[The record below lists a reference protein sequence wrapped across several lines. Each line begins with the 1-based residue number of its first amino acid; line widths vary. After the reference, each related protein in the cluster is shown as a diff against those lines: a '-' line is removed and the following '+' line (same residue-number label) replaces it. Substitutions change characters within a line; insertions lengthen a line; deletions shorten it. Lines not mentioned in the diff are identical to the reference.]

1 MGSHGSEDVWSK
13 IRRLFRQDEL
23 PSGSSGSRGASRTAA
38 GQPPCPPRE
47 ARRADPAFDRDL
59 ANRLGRAP
67 ARDFVLAGKINLLDV
82 DAIRT
87 RLGARWP
94 ALEERVH
101 IIVRDTLRS
110 RLDAKDL
117 FTRYRDNTY
126 LIVFSEANATEAKLK
141 TLLIGRE
148 ITTKLFGESEADRD
162 STVRVQTVVA
172 KVNGE
177 IARQSID
184 VTAALSDALTEA
196 ERTEIGAADA
206 DHDADHIG
214 DSPLTQQQIQDL
226 LGDAV
231 QDIEALE
238 SYRGEPEDMVIVEDR
253 AQQAL
258 RRLRDLEEALSADD
272 KAWKTAPTSP
282 KATAPMPGEA
292 EPRASA
298 TIAWKG
304 MTVDPARVVRE
315 YIDRGDREIARRKD
329 PLVWIR
335 DTQEPDPDVPA
346 ATFSYLPMWN
356 SAQNRIALYLCH
368 AALHVSG
375 LGFASGA
382 LTEGSPDPVVIDTVD
397 RLTLRQAKTALED
410 MTAKKRLNM
419 ISLPVHFS
427 SLNRPSAREQYLRIC
442 HAIPED
448 LRRMLVWEVVRAP
461 PGTWKLQLGR
471 ALAPLQRLG
480 RATYLRIELDQSGF
494 PMGLGYFEHLPAV
507 GIRAVGLDLSAVTLS
522 ESAAVMSLTAI
533 AKDSGPHGLAC
544 YAYGL
549 SSPVLVKTAAQ
560 LRFEHLSGPAI
571 ARAADAPQGVIEK
584 VFEDL

>member
-1 MGSHGSEDVWSK
+1 MH
-13 IRRLFRQDEL
+13 
-23 PSGSSGSRGASRTAA
+23 T
-38 GQPPCPPRE
+38 
-47 ARRADPAFDRDL
+47 
-59 ANRLGRAP
+59 
-67 ARDFVLAGKINLLDV
+67 
-82 DAIRT
+82 
-87 RLGARWP
+87 
-94 ALEERVH
+94 
-101 IIVRDTLRS
+101 IVRDTLRG

-126 LIVFSEANATEAKLK
+126 LIVFSEANAAEAKLK

-148 ITTKLFGESEADRD
+148 ITTKLFGESEADPD

-172 KVNGE
+172 KVNGQ
-177 IARQSID
+177 IARESID
-184 VTAALSDALTEA
+184 VTAALSDALAEA
-196 ERTEIGAADA
+196 ERTEIAAGAN
-206 DHDADHIG
+206 HIG
-214 DSPLTQQQIQDL
+214 ETPLTPNQIQDL

-238 SYRGEPEDMVIVEDR
+238 SYRGEPEDMIIVEDR

-258 RRLRDLEEALSADD
+258 RRLRELEEALSADD
-272 KAWKTAPTSP
+272 KAWKTVPTSH
-282 KATAPMPGEA
+282 KATAPIPGEA
-292 EPRASA
+292 EPGAPA

-335 DTQEPDPDVPA
+335 DTEEPAPNVPA

-356 SAQNRIALYLCH
+356 SAQNRIALYLCQ

-410 MTAKKRLNM
+410 MAAKKRVNM

-442 HAIPED
+442 HAIPDD

-461 PGTWKLQLGR
+461 PGAWKLQLGR

-494 PMGLGYFEHLPAV
+494 PMGLGYFEHLPAI

-522 ESAAVMSLTAI
+522 ESAAVMSLTAV
-533 AKDSGPHGLAC
+533 AKDSGHHGLAC

-571 ARAADAPQGVIEK
+571 ARAADAPQGIIEK